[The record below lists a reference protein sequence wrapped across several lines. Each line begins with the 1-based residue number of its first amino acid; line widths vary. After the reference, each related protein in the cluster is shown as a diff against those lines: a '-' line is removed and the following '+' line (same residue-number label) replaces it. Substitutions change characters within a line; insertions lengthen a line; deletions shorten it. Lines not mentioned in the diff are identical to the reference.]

1 MYRDSEIV
9 MEVKTEASDLE
20 DVSHSVQLQHRMWY
34 SLALNCGRSCIFL
47 RRAFSHTYGQSRLG

>member
-20 DVSHSVQLQHRMWY
+20 DVSHSVQLQHRM
-34 SLALNCGRSCIFL
+34 
-47 RRAFSHTYGQSRLG
+47 